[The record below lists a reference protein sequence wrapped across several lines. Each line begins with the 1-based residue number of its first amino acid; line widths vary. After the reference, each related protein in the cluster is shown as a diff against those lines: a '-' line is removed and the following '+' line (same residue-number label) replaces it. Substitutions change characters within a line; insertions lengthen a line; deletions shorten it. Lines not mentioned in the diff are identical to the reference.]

1 MKTLHALIER
11 NIKLF
16 FKDKGLFFSALI
28 TPLILLVLYA
38 TFLGNTYRSSFLS
51 ALPEGFTVSD
61 DLINGLVGGQLI
73 SSLLAVCCVTVAFCS
88 NMLMVQDKVSGARRD
103 LTVTPVRRSVLALGY
118 YIATAVSTLIIF
130 SDYGMCW
137 IFVSCQSRLVSLRNR
152 YFTDFC
158 RCFPACTVRHGT
170 FQYYQRISDDAGA
183 NIRSRHNRQ
192 RRIRLSLRRL
202 YADFQFQRR
211 LTESAFLFARN
222 LRHFT
227 FAQSRHARCICR
239 NGRKR
244 FSKRGH
250 RGNSGQFRLQ
260 SVFLRQCGG
269 NKYHVLHSRRCG
281 SCGHCRLYPDLQMEA
296 HLREQEYCGC
306 QNIQP
311 CGNISAD
318 RIQTAYS

>member
-130 SDYGMCW
+130 LITACTGFLYLAKVGWYLSATDILLIFADVFLLVLFGTALSSIINVFLTTQGQISAVGTIVSAGYGFLCGAYMPISNFSDGLQKVLSFLPGTYGT
-137 IFVSCQSRLVSLRNR
+137 SLLRNHAMR
-152 YFTDFC
+152 GVFAEMAESGFPKEVIEGIRDSLDCNLYFFDSAVETSTMYC
-158 RCFPACTVRHGT
+158 ILG
-170 FQYYQRISDDAGA
+170 GA
-183 NIRSRHNRQ
+183 AVAVIAVY
-192 RRIRLSLRRL
+192 IL
-202 YADFQFQRR
+202 
-211 LTESAFLFARN
+211 
-222 LRHFT
+222 
-227 FAQSRHARCICR
+227 ICR
-239 NGRKR
+239 WKR
-244 FSKRGH
+244 
-250 RGNSGQFRLQ
+250 
-260 SVFLRQCGG
+260 
-269 NKYHVLHSRRCG
+269 
-281 SCGHCRLYPDLQMEA
+281 
-296 HLREQEYCGC
+296 
-306 QNIQP
+306 
-311 CGNISAD
+311 
-318 RIQTAYS
+318 T